1 MLSFLLLKTQT
12 EKLKN
17 WLPVGFYRR
26 LFTVLIFGVL
36 CLASVY
42 THLLLETNYSA
53 YLLGLMIVYFVLF
66 MSAPVYFRFLYPLKE
81 QNILTNKMAHRL
93 MMLLIS
99 CLYCL
104 STLIYFEAITLG
116 ADPYVCYVLLILIG
130 VHAGAA
136 PLRLSLSLI
145 AISNGLIFSHNLVIF
160 GEYFFVFLLGGQ
172 LVVLSLFH
180 SLLSEFKGRQL
191 LEISLAELSATQ
203 GMLRDIVEQE
213 TKIEVARNLH
223 DEIGHLVT
231 VVIVN
236 LNRLLKMQGSQAS
249 PLLLETQQLTKQ
261 LMSEMRQ
268 AVLQLRSDDSVDLQ
282 EAIHT
287 FSSGI
292 LKPVVKVEFQGF
304 AGLCSSRIGEVIFR
318 TCQESVTNVMRH
330 SSAESINIKVNKLES
345 HYQVDIEDNGIC
357 HELWRFGNGL
367 SGLKERAENLLGTF
381 TATSSPEGFRMSMRL
396 PY

>member
-1 MLSFLLLKTQT
+1 VLSFLLSKTNS
-12 EKLKN
+12 EKLKVL
-17 WLPVGFYRR
+17 LPGYFYRR
-26 LFTVLIFGVL
+26 LFAVLVFGLL

-42 THLLLETNYSA
+42 THLLLDINYSD
-53 YLLGLMIVYFVLF
+53 YLLGLMVIYFVLF
-66 MSAPVYFRFLYPLKE
+66 MSSPVYFKFLYPLTE
-81 QNILTNKMAHRL
+81 QNIQTSKVAHRF
-93 MMLLIS
+93 MMLLIC
-99 CLYCL
+99 CLYLL
-104 STLIYFEAITLG
+104 STLIYFEARELG

-136 PLRLSLSLI
+136 PLWLSLPLI
-145 AISNGLIFSHNLVIF
+145 AISNGIILSNNLVIF
-160 GEYFFVFLLGGQ
+160 GEYFFVFLLGSQ
-172 LVVLSLFH
+172 VVVLSLFH
-180 SLLSEFKGRQL
+180 SLLTEFKGRQL

-203 GMLRDIVEQE
+203 GMLQDIVEQE

-292 LKPVVKVEFQGF
+292 LKPVVNVEFQGF
-304 AGLCSSRIGEVIFR
+304 DGYCSSRIGEVIFR

-330 SSAESINIKVNKLES
+330 SSAESINIRVNKLES
-345 HYQVDIEDNGIC
+345 HYQVDIEDNGVC
-357 HELWRFGNGL
+357 HEEWHFGNGL

-381 TATSSPEGFRMSMRL
+381 TATSSHKGFRMSMSL